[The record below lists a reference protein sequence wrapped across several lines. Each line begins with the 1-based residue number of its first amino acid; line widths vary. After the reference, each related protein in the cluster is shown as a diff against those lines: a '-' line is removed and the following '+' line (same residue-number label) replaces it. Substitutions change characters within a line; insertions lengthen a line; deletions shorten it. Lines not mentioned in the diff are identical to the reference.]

1 MKPIRYFMPVAAAIA
16 LAGPLFI
23 FAPIQRHEE
32 IATGEKF
39 RAFKMAKR
47 KGDTSKKPTE
57 WFTLSR
63 AYPYDEIPFEPYKRA
78 LDRSIE
84 ILNQNSV
91 ARIGVWVM
99 AGPSN
104 VGGRVTGVAV

>member
-16 LAGPLFI
+16 LAGTLFI

-47 KGDTSKKPTE
+47 KGDTTKKPTE

-78 LDRSIE
+78 LDRAIQ
-84 ILNQNSV
+84 IHNQK
-91 ARIGVWVM
+91 APGRIGGWGL
-99 AGPSN
+99 ARAS
-104 VGGRVTGVAV
+104 